1 MTKIP
6 KQQTTW
12 SALDFLEKNE
22 QETNAQKSEL
32 ERRAEL
38 RRKLAAEQA
47 KKQSSIT
54 TANDKQDQEIEAR
67 KEKARKEVQN
77 RANYEKEQQR
87 ILSQNRPLMSG
98 QLSGAQD
105 FIGYM
110 LPGYSTLM
118 FADDASKHSQ
128 IVGSAIKNRQWGAA
142 AGNAIKVPA
151 DIAMGAVSLIP
162 FAGAAVKGG
171 NKLVQETQKAIS
183 SIKSRYPLAENSSQG
198 KFNLSL
204 SSKEQQALNEEVARV
219 FSESGQPV
227 NTTTDMFGESIP
239 DAKSEWI
246 KFIKQQVNK
255 NKNFGQGVWH
265 IDHVNNIPKNN
276 ILTDGR
282 EYQYTQWDVSS
293 DIRNGHIG
301 SHTPEAHNVIYYFP
315 FGSKGSDIVLNSPI
329 APSGHMNYKKVGPID
344 ISEAVKYK
352 WNGKSW
358 IQENNLTQYAK
369 GGNIKRNNISKR
381 EISTIVKKPFEDWYK
396 TVPADRNDTI
406 TYNLRR
412 AYELAPIDELETWR
426 TSSFED
432 LKSGKNHLK
441 TVYFNPDT
449 GIYEFMKSK
458 DHKSL
463 QSELDWFY
471 SNDPE
476 AIEFRNNYYLDTNN
490 DFYKYLPKKKSGGRI
505 HIKPENRGKFT
516 EYCGGKVTDECI
528 QRAKRSGNKKLI
540 KRAVFAQNSR
550 SWSKKHFLG
559 GQLI

>member
-1 MTKIP
+1 MSRLKRIRTRINKEN
-6 KQQTTW
+6 
-12 SALDFLEKNE
+12 LEK
-22 QETNAQKSEL
+22 AQKEGHIT
-32 ERRAEL
+32 E
-38 RRKLAAEQA
+38 EQA
-47 KKQSSIT
+47 QEVIDTNGLYNPYTDTYINPDILPEISVT
-54 TANDKQDQEIEAR
+54 TKAPERTWTSEWTYNDPEFRLAREHRNIAAQEVA
-67 KEKARKEVQN
+67 K
-77 RANYEKEQQR
+77 
-87 ILSQNRPLMSG
+87 
-98 QLSGAQD
+98 
-105 FIGYM
+105 
-110 LPGYSTLM
+110 STRDKM
-118 FADDASKHSQ
+118 NQ
-128 IVGSAIKNRQWGAA
+128 V
-142 AGNAIKVPA
+142 GNAIGKTIIGGTSFTPLWFA
-151 DIAMGAVSLIP
+151 APIAKAGIAASEGDYS
-162 FAGAAVKGG
+162 GAAKEAAVGLLAPYAIGKGLEKG
-171 NKLVQETQKAIS
+171 YRIYQITKPYIKGDNKLVQKTIS
-183 SIKSRYPLAENSSQG
+183 SIKSKYPLAENSLHG

-204 SSKEQQALNEEVARV
+204 SSKEQQALNEEVAKA

-227 NTTTDMFGESIP
+227 NTTIDMFGEPIP

-282 EYQYTQWDVSS
+282 EYQYTWWDISP

-344 ISEAVKYK
+344 ISEAIKYK

-426 TSSFED
+426 TSSFKD
-432 LKSGKNHLK
+432 LKSGKNHLG

-449 GIYEFMKSK
+449 GIYEFVKSK
-458 DHKSL
+458 DHESL

-476 AIEFRNNYYLDTNN
+476 AIEFRNNYYLDTSN
-490 DFYKYLPKKKSGGRI
+490 DFYKYIPKKKSGGRI

-540 KRAVFAQNSR
+540 KRAVFAENAR
-550 SWSKKHFLG
+550 KWKH
-559 GQLI
+559 